1 MTSAKVYDVIIVGA
15 GISGINAAYR
25 LQTECSQ
32 LSFTIVE
39 GRSAMGGTWDLFKYP
54 GIRSDSD
61 MYTFGFEFHPWKQ
74 PNPIAKGEDILN
86 YIKDTAEKF
95 GIDKKIQYNH
105 HIQKATWNDTE
116 KVWTLEIKKHTD
128 IPANIMK
135 CKFLFTCSGYYDY
148 DKGFLPEFKGYNLY
162 KGIKIHPQH
171 WPEELDYSGKKIII
185 IGSGAT
191 AVTLAPSLAEK
202 AEKVILLQRT
212 PTYIGALPRIDK
224 FAQKVQSILPEEPAY
239 QVIRWQKIIER
250 IVFYGVSKQ
259 YPDKIG
265 KLMTNHV
272 ASILGDKYSDKDF
285 KPPYNPWDQRVCADP
300 GAVMLKDIKKGKVE
314 VVTEHIDTFTENGIL
329 LQNGQEIEADIIVTA
344 TGLNLKLLGGIEL
357 FVNDK
362 KVVSSDLYSYRGV
375 MMSQIPNFAFILGYT
390 NASWTLKSDISAQF
404 ITKLLNYMDKKNY
417 QVCTPNISP
426 KDQTAEPLL
435 DFNSGYVLRALDT
448 LPKQGKKHPWKM
460 YQNYVR
466 DLVSMRFEQLNDE
479 NLVFR
484 K

>member
-1 MTSAKVYDVIIVGA
+1 MSSQPIYDVIIVGA

-25 LQTECSQ
+25 LQTQ
-32 LSFTIVE
+32 TPHKTFTILE
-39 GRSAMGGTWDLFKYP
+39 GRAAMGGTWDLFKYP

-61 MYTFGFEFHPWKQ
+61 MYTFGFEFYPWKQ
-74 PNPIAKGEDILN
+74 PNPIAKGEDILS
-86 YIKDTAEKF
+86 YIKETAEKF
-95 GIDKKIQYNH
+95 GIDKKIQYH
-105 HIQKATWNDTE
+105 HHVQKATWSDQE
-116 KVWTLEIKKHTD
+116 KLWTLEIKAHEQVPHE
-128 IPANIMK
+128 ILK
-135 CKFLFTCSGYYDY
+135 CKFFFTCSGYYDY
-148 DKGFLPEFKGYNLY
+148 DKGFLPEFKGYNDF

-171 WPEELDYSGKKIII
+171 WPEDVDYTGKKIVI

-202 AEKVILLQRT
+202 AGKVYLLQRT

-224 FAQKVQSILPEEPAY
+224 FAQKTQSLLPEDTAY

-259 YPDKIG
+259 YPDYIG

-314 VVTEHIDTFTENGIL
+314 VITDHIDTFTEDGIL
-329 LQNGQEIEADIIVTA
+329 LKSGKTLQADIIVTA

-362 KVVSSDLYSYRGV
+362 KVQSPELYSYRGV
-375 MMSQIPNFAFILGYT
+375 MMSDIPNFAFILGYT

-404 ITKLLNYMDKKNY
+404 ITKLLQFMDRKGF
-417 QVCTPNISP
+417 QVCTPKISP
-426 KDQTAEPLL
+426 SDQTAEPLL
-435 DFNSGYVLRALDT
+435 DFNSGYVLRALDM

-466 DLVSMRFEQLNDE
+466 DLLSMKFEALQDK
-479 NLVFR
+479 NLTFQ